1 MKEIQI
7 SHPDFQKRLILYTS
21 PSKSIDSLY
30 QSLHS
35 IRIAL
40 NIYYDRNNILP
51 PSKQLHYLVQ
61 TNILTHLPNN
71 PYTENNSDAAIY
83 PNINDW
89 HYVNQN
95 NTITLYA
102 YTHPSHVLSWSL

>member
-1 MKEIQI
+1 M
-7 SHPDFQKRLILYTS
+7 L
-21 PSKSIDSLY
+21 SI
-30 QSLHS
+30 
-35 IRIAL
+35 I
-40 NIYYDRNNILP
+40 RNNILP